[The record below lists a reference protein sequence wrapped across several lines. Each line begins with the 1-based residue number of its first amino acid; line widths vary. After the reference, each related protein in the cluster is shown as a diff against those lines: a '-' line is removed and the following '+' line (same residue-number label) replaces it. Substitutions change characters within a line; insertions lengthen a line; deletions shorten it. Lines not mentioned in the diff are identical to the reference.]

1 MPNCHV
7 RKGPNTVS
15 LRLSSGTLLQYLNQ
29 DVETNIGQFPIKSIS
44 VEDQYHMVITNGKNQ
59 TRTGKNLPVW
69 CITV

>member
-44 VEDQYHMVITNGKNQ
+44 VEDQYHMVITN
-59 TRTGKNLPVW
+59 
-69 CITV
+69 